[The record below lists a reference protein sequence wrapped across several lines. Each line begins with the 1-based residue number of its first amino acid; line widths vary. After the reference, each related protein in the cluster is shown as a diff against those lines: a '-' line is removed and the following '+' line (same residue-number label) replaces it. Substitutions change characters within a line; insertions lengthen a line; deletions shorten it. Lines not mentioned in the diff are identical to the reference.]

1 MAYRIVYAIVTM
13 KTISDNKIKVLMVG
27 PDPSANGG
35 IASVAKNY
43 LGSSL
48 TDLCDLRYVVTMKEG
63 SKLNKLA
70 LALSSYVNYS
80 RVVKKYDLVHLHL
93 ATGMSFTRKYYL
105 AKCANNKGI
114 PYLVHLHSG
123 KFVSFYEGAKPWK
136 RQRIRE
142 LFEHANAV
150 IVLSERERDY
160 FGEKICPDQ
169 NIIVLPNAVSIPEK
183 RSDIKSNKILFLG
196 RLDSNKSP
204 DLLLYA
210 GAELVKKKCNFTLV
224 FAGDGNIS
232 MYESL
237 ARDLG
242 ISQQC
247 EFLGWISKSKEKLL
261 YSCDIFCLP
270 SRAEGMPM
278 SLLEAMAYGM
288 AVITTPVG
296 GIPRVI
302 AHGENG
308 LLVPVGNVDSLASS
322 IMTLLMNP
330 QMREELGDAARKTIE
345 QHFGIQNHV
354 QSLLAVYRS
363 VLNDQRNNNFLY
375 EK

>member
-1 MAYRIVYAIVTM
+1 
-13 KTISDNKIKVLMVG
+13 MVG

-43 LGSSL
+43 LKSSL
-48 TDLCDLRYVVTMKEG
+48 TDLCDLRYMVTMKEG
-63 SKLNKLA
+63 NKLNKLA
-70 LALSSYVNYS
+70 LALLSYANYS
-80 RVVKKYDLVHLHL
+80 RVVEKYDLVHLHL

-105 AKCANNKGI
+105 AKCAINKGI

-136 RQRIRE
+136 QQRIRE
-142 LFEHANAV
+142 LFEHASAV

-169 NIIVLPNAVSIPEK
+169 NIIVLSNAVPIPEK

-210 GAELVKKKCNFTLV
+210 GAEIAKKNRNFSLV

-237 ARDLG
+237 ARDLR

-247 EFLGWISKSKEKLL
+247 EFLGWISAGKEKLL
-261 YSCDIFCLP
+261 HSCGIFCLP

-278 SLLEAMAYGM
+278 SLLEAMACGM
-288 AVITTPVG
+288 AVIATPVG

-302 AHGENG
+302 THGKNG
-308 LLVPVGNVDSLASS
+308 LLAPVGDIDSLSSS
-322 IMTLLMNP
+322 IMTLLAKP

-345 QHFGIQNHV
+345 HHFGMQSHV
-354 QSLLAVYRS
+354 QNLFAIYRS
-363 VLNDQRNNNFLY
+363 VLGNQKINNFLY